1 MIYLDQS
8 GDWFNIPSIIIDLFS
23 FLVLLLI
30 SITSFKYYKLNKD
43 KKYFYLGSSFLLI
56 CSSFLFKLFTNLT
69 VYYNNIVSS
78 STQAPVIT
86 TLEVIRSY
94 NIFANSTF
102 ALFTFLNLMGLY
114 MLYSIYQQK
123 QNKYSI
129 VLISYFIVVST
140 YVSNSNYYVFHLT
153 SLILLTAITSL
164 YLTKY
169 KVNRYINTQIL
180 AYSFGVIA
188 VSQLTFMFTKLS
200 PSFYMVGE
208 IIQLGGYALLFLIFR
223 RVMNNG

>member
-1 MIYLDQS
+1 MIYLSQS

-23 FLVLLLI
+23 FLVLFLI
-30 SITSFKYYKLNKD
+30 SMTSLRYYKINKD
-43 KKYFYLGSSFLLI
+43 KKYFYLGGSFLLI

-69 VYYNNIVSS
+69 VYYNGLVETSAQ
-78 STQAPVIT
+78 TAVIT
-86 TLEVIRSY
+86 TLEAIRSY
-94 NIFANSTF
+94 NVFSSITF

-123 QNKYSI
+123 QSGYSI
-129 VLISYFIVVST
+129 ILISYFILIST
-140 YVSNSNYYVFHLT
+140 YVSNSNYYIFHLT
-153 SLILLTAITSL
+153 SLIFLTAITSL

-169 KVNRYINTQIL
+169 KSNKYINTQVL

-188 VSQLTFMFTKLS
+188 LSQLLFMFTS
-200 PSFYMVGE
+200 VSSSFYMIGE
-208 IIQLGGYALLFLIFR
+208 IVQLGGYSLLFLIFR